1 MKTIVTE
8 TALKTKF
15 WSVASRIVACFLGN
29 GFTVP
34 QPRPKFL
41 SMQCDILFIFIIA
54 CKSVNTL
61 PIFTMKTPLENLL
74 R

>member
-15 WSVASRIVACFLGN
+15 WSASIRTVAYFLGN

-34 QPRPKFL
+34 QPRPIFIAFTASVDILSDKYFKFL
-41 SMQCDILFIFIIA
+41 QNIIPV
-54 CKSVNTL
+54 SV
-61 PIFTMKTPLENLL
+61 LL
-74 R
+74 